1 MGIFGREMGGGRLPV
16 TVYAVLEGISV
27 GALGYRPFSL
37 VLHCANNSDIVLDI
51 CVRCAPAKRRR
62 SGSYG

>member
-16 TVYAVLEGISV
+16 TVYAVPEGISV

-37 VLHCANNSDIVLDI
+37 VFVRIKLKNLMEPATCSLKSDDL
-51 CVRCAPAKRRR
+51 RP
-62 SGSYG
+62 